1 MQSPHDQ
8 TFLTVR
14 LDASTYLCPL
24 MLREEDS
31 RWMSNG
37 ERERFETK
45 EERRGEEIN
54 DNEMTS
60 ICLDEM

>member
-8 TFLTVR
+8 TFI
-14 LDASTYLCPL
+14 TYLCPL

-37 ERERFETK
+37 ERFETK